1 MAFTLSDVPQLLRSW
16 VMRLTPG
23 GRRRLALELGELH
36 SGVREPGLTDIDRVG
51 TVDNDGIRVHWYE
64 YGDVHAHDSSVTV
77 VFVHGFTLAAESFY
91 LQVNHLRE
99 RWPSARLLLLD
110 VRGHGQTGKVDPAL
124 CTVEGAADDTLA
136 VMEARGVDGPIILV
150 GHSLGGLVALNL
162 VRRCPPVLRGNIA
175 GIVLVDTSIE
185 ALSDQGLPQ
194 ILASPVATQ
203 VYEAVE
209 SSPQEARKFKEQAAL
224 ILAPTLAVTV
234 FHRKTDY
241 DIIEFHAAMIHET
254 PLETFVGY
262 FDDLQV
268 HDELAAGEHLQGIPG
283 YVIAGEKDGVTPLS
297 QAERL
302 IEVWPEAWL
311 QIAPNA
317 GHMVPLEAPEVLNAA
332 IDRLMIRT
340 LEQEKVDFS

>member
-1 MAFTLSDVPQLLRSW
+1 
-16 VMRLTPG
+16 MRLSPG
-23 GRRRLALELGELH
+23 GRRRLALKLGELH
-36 SGVREPGLTDIDRVG
+36 SGTREPGLTGMDRVG
-51 TVDNDGIRVHWYE
+51 TVDNDGVLVHWYE
-64 YGDVHAHDSSVTV
+64 YGDVRAHDSAVTI

-99 RWPSARLLLLD
+99 KWPGARILLLD

-136 VMEARGVDGPIILV
+136 VLRARGAEGPLILV
-150 GHSLGGLVALNL
+150 GHSLGGLVVLNL
-162 VRRCPPVLRGNIA
+162 VRRCPDILRGNIA
-175 GIVLVDTSIE
+175 GIVLVATSIE

-194 ILASPVATQ
+194 ILASPVADQ
-203 VYEAVE
+203 VYNAVE

-241 DIIEFHAAMIHET
+241 RIIEFHAAMIHET
-254 PLETFVGY
+254 PLETFVG
-262 FDDLQV
+262 FFGDLQE

-283 YVIAGEKDGVTPLS
+283 YVIAGDKDDVTPIS

-311 QIAPNA
+311 QIPRHA

-340 LEQEKVDFS
+340 LKQID

>member
-1 MAFTLSDVPQLLRSW
+1 MAFTPSDLPRLVRSW

-36 SGVREPGLTDIDRVG
+36 SGVREPGLTDIDKVG
-51 TVDNDGIRVHWYE
+51 TVDNDGILVHWYE
-64 YGDVHAHDSSVTV
+64 YGKVRAHDSSVTI
-77 VFVHGFTLAAESFY
+77 VFVHGFTLAAESFFM
-91 LQVNHLRE
+91 QVNHLRE
-99 RWPSARLLLLD
+99 RWPSARILLLD
-110 VRGHGQTGKVDPAL
+110 VRGHGQTGKVDPSL

-136 VMEARGVDGPIILV
+136 VLRARGVEGPIILV
-150 GHSLGGLVALNL
+150 GHSLGGLVVLNL

-175 GIVLVDTSIE
+175 GIVLVATSIE

-194 ILASPVATQ
+194 ILASPVADQ
-203 VYEAVE
+203 VYNAVE
-209 SSPQEARKFKEQAAL
+209 SSPKEARKFKEQAAM
-224 ILAPTLAVTV
+224 IFAPALAVTV

-241 DIIEFHAAMIHET
+241 DIVEFHAAMIHET

-262 FDDLQV
+262 FEDLQE

-283 YVIAGEKDGVTPLS
+283 YVIAGEKDDVTPLS

-302 IEVWPEAWL
+302 IEVWPDAWL
-311 QIAPNA
+311 QIAQHA

-340 LEQEKVDFS
+340 LEDN